1 MVARA
6 SRLRSFGLPQK
17 PQAGRSRHH
26 GKASFETHS
35 QRREEQ
41 SMSQNRVE
49 FEVNVNAQAGIL
61 ELRAAPDGQRTSP
74 VESAVYVPPTE
85 DGFPV
90 D

>member
-35 QRREEQ
+35 YLAAFNRYGIVPQLGLFLNEISDEGEDVKAMRRLAAAGTA
-41 SMSQNRVE
+41 E
-49 FEVNVNAQAGIL
+49 FATHA
-61 ELRAAPDGQRTSP
+61 
-74 VESAVYVPPTE
+74 
-85 DGFPV
+85 F
-90 D
+90 